1 VGILTWVIWGLFVG
15 ALARLLLPGRQRL
28 GIALTIVLGVVGSL
42 LGGFLATEVL
52 KIGDAND
59 ADFGSFVIAVAT
71 SVLLL
76 AIFERV
82 NRMLA
87 DRKRAATRSKCA
99 STRRTR
105 GRSSRKPAASK
116 GCGYPK
122 ASASTR
128 ASRKVTRSDWPT
140 TPCWQSSSPTERR
153 ATRRWTVCAT
163 RSP

>member
-1 VGILTWVIWGLFVG
+1 MGILTWVIWGLFVG

-87 DRKRAATRSKCA
+87 DRKRGLD
-99 STRRTR
+99 RR
-105 GRSSRKPAASK
+105 
-116 GCGYPK
+116 
-122 ASASTR
+122 
-128 ASRKVTRSDWPT
+128 
-140 TPCWQSSSPTERR
+140 
-153 ATRRWTVCAT
+153 
-163 RSP
+163 

>member
-52 KIGDAND
+52 NIGDSNH

-82 NRMLA
+82 NRMLP
-87 DRKRAATRSKCA
+87 DRKR
-99 STRRTR
+99 
-105 GRSSRKPAASK
+105 GL
-116 GCGYPK
+116 
-122 ASASTR
+122 
-128 ASRKVTRSDWPT
+128 
-140 TPCWQSSSPTERR
+140 ERR
-153 ATRRWTVCAT
+153 
-163 RSP
+163 

>member
-1 VGILTWVIWGLFVG
+1 MGILTWVIWGLFVG

-52 KIGDAND
+52 NIGDAND

-82 NRMLA
+82 NRMLP
-87 DRKRAATRSKCA
+87 DRKRGLD
-99 STRRTR
+99 RR
-105 GRSSRKPAASK
+105 
-116 GCGYPK
+116 
-122 ASASTR
+122 
-128 ASRKVTRSDWPT
+128 
-140 TPCWQSSSPTERR
+140 
-153 ATRRWTVCAT
+153 
-163 RSP
+163 

>member
-1 VGILTWVIWGLFVG
+1 MGILTWVIWGLFVG

-52 KIGDAND
+52 HIGDAND

-87 DRKRAATRSKCA
+87 DRKRGLD
-99 STRRTR
+99 RR
-105 GRSSRKPAASK
+105 
-116 GCGYPK
+116 
-122 ASASTR
+122 
-128 ASRKVTRSDWPT
+128 
-140 TPCWQSSSPTERR
+140 
-153 ATRRWTVCAT
+153 
-163 RSP
+163 